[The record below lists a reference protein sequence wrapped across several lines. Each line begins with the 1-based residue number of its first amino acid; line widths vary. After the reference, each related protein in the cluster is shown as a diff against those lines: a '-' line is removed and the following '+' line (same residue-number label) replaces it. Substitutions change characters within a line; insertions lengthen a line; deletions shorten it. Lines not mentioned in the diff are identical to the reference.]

1 MGPQRRPR
9 RRGRDG
15 RTRRQVLVG
24 AVTAGIG
31 AGVGGLLY
39 DANAFTSGTVPRNS
53 TVQVAA
59 DENAIVGLSIAD
71 SVQRKTRTLLA
82 ELTNNGT
89 DPYTLTVALDD
100 LAQGTL
106 YGPNG
111 SGDSVTLTLD
121 PGTTGSIDV
130 ETDEQKGTTIP
141 FTISR
146 SVPEFSF
153 SIDRETTVKGGFEE
167 PVTLE
172 LSGSVSSPGKGNSGK
187 FRFTLENT
195 GDVDVELLEI
205 GIVETTNPMADYVTG
220 NGSLYDRDSGTEYVT
235 DRIPIDS
242 STSGS
247 TLRAMDPTPVLDY
260 QANGDDSKLVR
271 FEFDK
276 IRSDSQGGNVNMQG
290 EDVKIELRVR
300 NVRDDTIST
309 GTVDLCSGQCDF

>member
-1 MGPQRRPR
+1 VL
-9 RRGRDG
+9 DAL
-15 RTRRQVLVG
+15 LVG
-24 AVTAGIG
+24 GLG
-31 AGVGGLLY
+31 AGVGTALHG
-39 DANAFTSGTVPRNS
+39 ATAFTGGTVPRNS
-53 TVQVAA
+53 TVNVAP
-59 DENAIVGLSIAD
+59 DGSAILGLSIAD
-71 SVQRKTRTLLA
+71 SVQRKTQTLLA

-89 DPYTLTVALDD
+89 ESYTLTISLDD
-100 LAQGTL
+100 PTQGTL

-146 SVPEFSF
+146 SAPDFSF
-153 SIDRETTVKGGFEE
+153 SIDRATRVKGGFEE
-167 PVTLE
+167 PVALE

-205 GIVETTNPMADYVTG
+205 GIVETTNPMADFVTG

-235 DRIPIDS
+235 DRISIDS

-247 TLRAMDPTPVLDY
+247 TLRAMDPSPVLDY
-260 QANGDDSKLVR
+260 QTDGDDDSKLLR

-276 IRSDSQGGNVNMQG
+276 FRSDSQGGNVNMRG

-300 NVRDDTIST
+300 NVRDGTIST